1 METCFVFL
9 VFSWINFFF
18 FPSCFKEWRQ
28 PFTSDRSGTYI
39 RCESFFW
46 FPTVTFV
53 MLLGVRESKL
63 FLHPAVFLHIFV
75 SNMGLKLLVS
85 PNEDKMQLS
94 PSLVAFVICVVLS
107 FSIIWLGSR
116 ASWWVMCR
124 KQREGNRNAASLI
137 VIAVPATMI
146 YFETKLDVDCFEWYS
161 NSIFE

>member
-1 METCFVFL
+1 
-9 VFSWINFFF
+9 
-18 FPSCFKEWRQ
+18 
-28 PFTSDRSGTYI
+28 
-39 RCESFFW
+39 
-46 FPTVTFV
+46 

-116 ASWWVMCR
+116 ASW
-124 KQREGNRNAASLI
+124 
-137 VIAVPATMI
+137 
-146 YFETKLDVDCFEWYS
+146 
-161 NSIFE
+161 